1 MKILAIQAS
10 PRKKGN
16 TNRVLDEMIKGAED
30 NGHEVIKYYVQDMD
44 IQPCSGCEICAKGK
58 DCRYEDDG
66 AEIINQLAEGAGIIL
81 ASPIYFGQM
90 TAQAKTVIDRFYSI
104 FNNPDKKFS
113 GKAAMIF
120 THAFPDKDI
129 YQDYIRLTEAQ
140 PFMNNTELEYI
151 ETLEVAGVKFI
162 GDADRAEDDL
172 KKAYEIGQK
181 F

>member
-1 MKILAIQAS
+1 MKILAFQAS

-30 NGHEVIKYYVQDMD
+30 NGHEVIKYYLQELD
-44 IQPCSGCEICAKGK
+44 IAPCSGCEICAKGK
-58 DCRYEDDG
+58 DCRYDDDG
-66 AEIINQLAEGAGIIL
+66 TQIIDQLAEGAGVIL

-90 TAQAKTVIDRFYSI
+90 TAQAKTLIDRFYSI

-120 THAFPDKDI
+120 THAFPDKNM
-129 YQDYIRLTEAQ
+129 YEAYIRLTEAQ
-140 PFMNNTELEYI
+140 PFINNTELEFI

-162 GDADRAEDDL
+162 GDADKAIEDL
-172 KKAYEIGQK
+172 KRAYEIGQK

>member
-1 MKILAIQAS
+1 MKILALQAS

-16 TNRVLDEMIKGAED
+16 TNRVLDEMIKGAQD
-30 NGHEVIKYYVQDMD
+30 NCHEVTKYYLEKLD
-44 IQPCSGCEICAKGK
+44 IKPCSGCEICAKGK

-66 AEIINQLAEGAGIIL
+66 AEIINQLAEGASVIL

-90 TAQAKTVIDRFYSI
+90 TAQAKTIVDRFYSI
-104 FNNPDKKFS
+104 FNNPDKKFN

-120 THAFPDKDI
+120 THAYPDKEI
-129 YQDYIRLTEAQ
+129 YQDYIKLTEAQ
-140 PFMNNTELEYI
+140 PFINNTELEFI

-162 GDADRAEDDL
+162 GDADDKEEDL

>member
-1 MKILAIQAS
+1 MTILAIQAS

-30 NGHEVIKYYVQDMD
+30 NGHEVKKYYLQEMD
-44 IQPCSGCEICAKGK
+44 IAPCSGCEICAKGK
-58 DCRYEDDG
+58 DCRYDDDG
-66 AEIINQLAEGAGIIL
+66 AEIINQLAEGASIML

-90 TAQAKTVIDRFYSI
+90 TAQAKTIVDRFYSI
-104 FNNPDKKFS
+104 FNNPDKKFN

-129 YQDYIRLTEAQ
+129 YEPYIKLTEAQ

-151 ETLEVAGVKFI
+151 ETLEVAGVKEI
-162 GDADRAEDDL
+162 GDVENSEDDL

>member
-1 MKILAIQAS
+1 MKILALQAS

-16 TNRVLDEMIKGAED
+16 TNCVLDEMIKGAQD
-30 NGHEVIKYYVQDMD
+30 NGHEVEKYFLDNLD
-44 IQPCSGCEICAKGK
+44 INPCSGCEICAKGK
-58 DCRYEDDG
+58 DCRFDDDG
-66 AEIINQLAEGAGIIL
+66 TEIINKLAQGASVIL

-90 TAQAKTVIDRFYSI
+90 TAQAKIIVDRFYSI

-120 THAFPDKDI
+120 THAYPGLDV
-129 YQDYIRLTEAQ
+129 YETYIKLTEAQ
-140 PFMNNTELEYI
+140 PFLNNTELEFI

-162 GDADRAEDDL
+162 GDADKKEEDL